1 MFEKML
7 KYFTKMST
15 FQNNVIYDCD
25 QYEKLKTF
33 TD

>member
-15 FQNNVIYDCD
+15 FQNNGIYNCD
-25 QYEKLKTF
+25 QHGSYFE
-33 TD
+33 